1 MEHTRDSV
9 GAMLDRQGVV
19 ILDGGLATELE
30 RLGADL
36 NDPLWSAK
44 VLAEA
49 PHLIERVHYD
59 YFRAGAD
66 VATTATYQA
75 TFEGFAR
82 RGIGKKAAADLM
94 STSVGLARDAR
105 DRFMN
110 EVADGRR
117 PPLIAASIGCYGAW
131 LADGSEYCGDYGLTA
146 AKLTAFHRP
155 RMEVL
160 VESDPDILACET
172 IPCQV
177 EAEALVRLLEDFP
190 GYDAWMSFSCHDNGR
205 VRHGEPLAD
214 CVAVAAQSDR
224 VVAVGVN
231 CTAPSFVPELLAIAK
246 MATDKPLVIYPNS
259 GDTWDAKKK
268 IWIGDPDDVDFS
280 DRARE
285 WYDAGARL
293 IGGCCR
299 TNPATIRGI
308 AESLHAWVPHPGSLH
323 PKLKPKPS

>member
-1 MEHTRDSV
+1 MEHTRDSI

-160 VESDPDILACET
+160 VGSDPDILACET

-308 AESLHAWVPHPGSLH
+308 AESLHAWVPHPG
-323 PKLKPKPS
+323 

>member
-1 MEHTRDSV
+1 MEHTRDSI

-59 YFRAGAD
+59 YFQAGAD

-105 DRFMN
+105 DRFMS

-160 VESDPDILACET
+160 VGSDPDILACET

-308 AESLHAWVPHPGSLH
+308 AESLHAWVPHPG
-323 PKLKPKPS
+323 

>member
-94 STSVGLARDAR
+94 RTSVVLARDAR

-160 VESDPDILACET
+160 VGSDPDILACET

-308 AESLHAWVPHPGSLH
+308 AESLHAWVPHPG
-323 PKLKPKPS
+323 

>member
-36 NDPLWSAK
+36 NGPLWSAK
-44 VLAEA
+44 VLADA

-82 RGIGKKAAADLM
+82 RGVGEGGGISKKAAADLM
-94 STSVGLARDAR
+94 RASVALARDAR
-105 DRFMN
+105 DRFVN
-110 EVADGRR
+110 DVADGRR

-131 LADGSEYCGDYGLTA
+131 LADGSEYRGDYGLTA
-146 AKLTAFHRP
+146 DELMAFHRP

-160 VESDPDILACET
+160 VGSDPDILACET

-190 GYDAWMSFSCHDNGR
+190 GCHAWISFSCRDGGR
-205 VRHGEPLAD
+205 VRHGEPLAE

-224 VVAVGVN
+224 VVGVGVN
-231 CTAPSFVPELLAIAK
+231 CTAPSFVPELLVTARLV
-246 MATDKPLVIYPNS
+246 TDKPLVSYPNS
-259 GDTWDAKKK
+259 GDTWDAKNK
-268 IWIGDPDDVDFS
+268 IWIGDLDGVDFS

-299 TNPATIRGI
+299 TTPATIRGI
-308 AESLHAWVPHPGSLH
+308 AESLHAWVPHPG
-323 PKLKPKPS
+323 

>member
-94 STSVGLARDAR
+94 RTSVGLARDAR

-308 AESLHAWVPHPGSLH
+308 AESLHAWVPHPG
-323 PKLKPKPS
+323 

>member
-1 MEHTRDSV
+1 MEHTRDSI

-94 STSVGLARDAR
+94 RTSVGLARDAR

-160 VESDPDILACET
+160 VGSDPDILACET

-308 AESLHAWVPHPGSLH
+308 AESLHAWVPHPG
-323 PKLKPKPS
+323 

>member
-1 MEHTRDSV
+1 MEHTRDSI

-105 DRFMN
+105 DRFMS

-160 VESDPDILACET
+160 VGSDPDILACET

-308 AESLHAWVPHPGSLH
+308 AESLHAWVPHPG
-323 PKLKPKPS
+323 

>member
-1 MEHTRDSV
+1 MEHTRDSI

-59 YFRAGAD
+59 YFQAGAD

-94 STSVGLARDAR
+94 RTSVGLARDAR

-231 CTAPSFVPELLAIAK
+231 CTAPSFVPGLLAIAK

-308 AESLHAWVPHPGSLH
+308 AESLHAWVPHPG
-323 PKLKPKPS
+323 

>member
-94 STSVGLARDAR
+94 RTSVVLARDAR

-131 LADGSEYCGDYGLTA
+131 LADGSEYCGDYCRTA

-308 AESLHAWVPHPGSLH
+308 AESLHAWVPHPG
-323 PKLKPKPS
+323 

>member
-1 MEHTRDSV
+1 MEHTRDSI

-160 VESDPDILACET
+160 VGSDPDILACET

-190 GYDAWMSFSCHDNGR
+190 GYDAWMSFSCHDTGR

-308 AESLHAWVPHPGSLH
+308 AESLHAWVPHPG
-323 PKLKPKPS
+323 

>member
-1 MEHTRDSV
+1 MEHTLDSV

-19 ILDGGLATELE
+19 ILDGGLATQLE

-49 PHLIERVHYD
+49 PHLIEQVHYD

-82 RGIGKKAAADLM
+82 RGISKKAAADLM
-94 STSVGLARDAR
+94 RTSVALARDAR
-105 DRFMN
+105 DRFVN

-146 AKLTAFHRP
+146 AELMAFHRP

-160 VESDPDILACET
+160 VGSDPDILACET

-190 GYDAWMSFSCHDNGR
+190 GCHAWISFSCRDNGH
-205 VRHGEPLAD
+205 VRHGEPLAE

-231 CTAPSFVPELLAIAK
+231 CTAPSFVPELLATAK
-246 MATDKPLVIYPNS
+246 MATDKPLVSYPNS

-280 DRARE
+280 DRTRG

-299 TNPATIRGI
+299 TTPATVRGV
-308 AESLHAWVPHPGSLH
+308 AESLHAWVPHRGRPLGRS
-323 PKLKPKPS
+323 

>member
-94 STSVGLARDAR
+94 RTSVGLARDAR

-160 VESDPDILACET
+160 VGSDPDILACET

-308 AESLHAWVPHPGSLH
+308 AESLHAWVPHPG
-323 PKLKPKPS
+323 

>member
-1 MEHTRDSV
+1 MEHTRDSI

-105 DRFMN
+105 DRFMS

-308 AESLHAWVPHPGSLH
+308 AESLHAWVPHPG
-323 PKLKPKPS
+323 

>member
-105 DRFMN
+105 DRFMS

-160 VESDPDILACET
+160 VGSDPDILACET

-308 AESLHAWVPHPGSLH
+308 AESLHAWVPHPG
-323 PKLKPKPS
+323 

>member
-36 NDPLWSAK
+36 TGPLWSAK

-49 PHLIERVHYD
+49 PHLIERIHYD
-59 YFRAGAD
+59 YFMAGAD

-75 TFEGFAR
+75 TFEGLAR

-94 STSVGLARDAR
+94 RSSVALARDAR
-105 DRFMN
+105 DRFVNDM
-110 EVADGRR
+110 ADGRR

-131 LADGSEYCGDYGLTA
+131 LADGSEYRGDYGLTA
-146 AKLTAFHRP
+146 DELMAFHRP

-177 EAEALVRLLEDFP
+177 EVEALVRLLEDFP
-190 GYDAWMSFSCHDNGR
+190 GSHTWISFSCRDDGH
-205 VRHGEPLAD
+205 VHHGEPLAE

-231 CTAPSFVPELLAIAK
+231 CTAPSFVPGLLATAK
-246 MATDKPLVIYPNS
+246 TVTDLPLLSYPNS

-268 IWIGDPDDVDFS
+268 IWIGDLDDVDFS
-280 DRARE
+280 DLALE

-299 TNPATIRGI
+299 TTPATIRGM
-308 AESLHAWVPHPGSLH
+308 AESLHAWLPHPS
-323 PKLKPKPS
+323 

>member
-1 MEHTRDSV
+1 MEHTRDSI

-59 YFRAGAD
+59 YFQAGAD

-94 STSVGLARDAR
+94 RTSVGLARDAR

-160 VESDPDILACET
+160 VGSDPDILACET

-308 AESLHAWVPHPGSLH
+308 AESLHAWVPHPG
-323 PKLKPKPS
+323 

>member
-94 STSVGLARDAR
+94 RTSVVLARDAR

-308 AESLHAWVPHPGSLH
+308 AESLHAWVPHPG
-323 PKLKPKPS
+323 